1 MQAFVGMWNSWKEKK
16 DGREGKKGKERGREE
31 HFPKVIV

>member
-1 MQAFVGMWNSWKEKK
+1 MQAFVGMWNSWKERK